1 MPPRT
6 AWYASNMTELTIAR
20 QAIANGGRRLV
31 TIAWNTLEGVIA
43 VAAGVVA
50 GSISLVGVR
59 NGQLH

>member
-1 MPPRT
+1 
-6 AWYASNMTELTIAR
+6 MTELTIAR